1 MALQKLLQC
10 NSACLGQAR
19 KRSPSPSNASCRY
32 RLPIVIVVIN
42 NNGIYGGDRRPQLLQ
57 EAAQK
62 GAEQGGFKQDPI
74 PTEFVRDAK

>member
-1 MALQKLLQC
+1 M
-10 NSACLGQAR
+10 
-19 KRSPSPSNASCRY
+19 
-32 RLPIVIVVIN
+32 IN

>member
-1 MALQKLLQC
+1 MALQRLSQC
-10 NSACLGQAR
+10 NSTCLGQATR
-19 KRSPSPSNASCRY
+19 RSQSPSNTPCRY
-32 RLPIVIVVIN
+32 RLPIVVIVIN